1 MPYSSVSEVPESIPA
16 EFRKEW
22 LEVFNSVYAEA
33 KKDGKPE
40 KECEALAFEQANGVI
55 KKARQQSADLYRA
68 QFSSRVVQAA
78 DPEGRA
84 WEVEITRAGVNT
96 SQRLEWP
103 PEVLRRDAQ
112 VFEGVPSYVDH
123 LSLEEMKQGKGR
135 SIQDLIGWIRQPRM
149 GETALLGTLH
159 LLEPEKWA
167 PKLRAIQAAPEG
179 IGGMSLDVFY
189 RAEAKAGLALG
200 RVIQIVKAL
209 SVDLVS
215 RPDGGGR
222 ILRAVAGQ
230 DTNFEEFR
238 PDTIGTGPTAEFDST
253 ARTLGKGTRD
263 SELGTRVLGEKPMKE
278 KIERILQAIR
288 RFDAAKATALE
299 AEIKDLE
306 ENERYERANQA
317 LLALEPPKPVEP
329 VKVEPPAPAP
339 LVAAD
344 KALLERATASIEQ
357 AEQIRCEAV
366 LQKALAASSLPVPLQ
381 EEVARRYKDKT
392 FKVDELEEDIKQIRQ
407 TFARVVPENRMA
419 SPTVRITMQEE
430 DKMQIALDRLFGLT
444 HELKIE
450 TDPRGIEKIVQG
462 NPLPHEIPAFRSLR
476 QAYVAYTSDP
486 DVTGETKFSR
496 IMQIFNTAG
505 FPYALASTLNRLL
518 LRDYAAAAYRQ
529 TELVSRIT
537 APSDFRNQERIR
549 VGYFGDLSTV
559 GEDEE
564 YEEIPAVTDE
574 RISYAVATRGN
585 LLTVTRRTIINDD
598 LGFVAAQVAK
608 LGRSA
613 ARTLAKY
620 IWSFAISNGTYDADG
635 LAWFHGTHGNLGAT
649 GLSATIATSVALL
662 DIVDLAFFNMTEKD
676 SGEKLALSG
685 PYLLVVPKAIHSIA
699 IAINQ
704 AEYQDAVFTP
714 NPWYHAFGV
723 NNERI
728 FPNPFYAT
736 ELNDWMIFDVSG
748 NVDLLEIGFL
758 QGRQNPEFFL
768 ADQPTAEAMFH
779 NDRMIYKVR
788 HEYAGDIL
796 DYRGGY
802 KAVVT

>member
-1 MPYSSVSEVPESIPA
+1 
-16 EFRKEW
+16 
-22 LEVFNSVYAEA
+22 
-33 KKDGKPE
+33 
-40 KECEALAFEQANGVI
+40 
-55 KKARQQSADLYRA
+55 
-68 QFSSRVVQAA
+68 
-78 DPEGRA
+78 
-84 WEVEITRAGVNT
+84 
-96 SQRLEWP
+96 
-103 PEVLRRDAQ
+103 
-112 VFEGVPSYVDH
+112 
-123 LSLEEMKQGKGR
+123 
-135 SIQDLIGWIRQPRM
+135 
-149 GETALLGTLH
+149 
-159 LLEPEKWA
+159 
-167 PKLRAIQAAPEG
+167 
-179 IGGMSLDVFY
+179 
-189 RAEAKAGLALG
+189 
-200 RVIQIVKAL
+200 
-209 SVDLVS
+209 
-215 RPDGGGR
+215 
-222 ILRAVAGQ
+222 
-230 DTNFEEFR
+230 
-238 PDTIGTGPTAEFDST
+238 
-253 ARTLGKGTRD
+253 
-263 SELGTRVLGEKPMKE
+263 MKE

-299 AEIKDLE
+299 AEIAALE
-306 ENERYERANQA
+306 EGEQLEKVTQA
-317 LLALEPPKPVEP
+317 LATLEPPTAPEP
-329 VKVEPPAPAP
+329 VRTEAPPPAP

-381 EEVARRYKDKT
+381 EELTRRYKGKT
-392 FKVDELEEDIKQIRQ
+392 FKAEELEEDIKQIRQ

-476 QAYVAYTSDP
+476 QAYTAYTGDP
-486 DVTGETKFSR
+486 DVTGETKLSR
-496 IMQIFNTAG
+496 ITQIFNTAG

-620 IWSFAISNGTYDADG
+620 IWSFAISNASYDGDG

-649 GLSATIATSVALL
+649 ALSATIATSVALL
-662 DIVDLAFFNMTEKD
+662 DIVDLAMFNMTEKD